1 MSTVVM
7 LYKMASTRHC
17 IFYYKMRYPNVKQIL
32 DPAILVQIQSG
43 NCLEKA
49 AMKFTGITS
58 LKLVCEGDAQK

>member
-1 MSTVVM
+1 
-7 LYKMASTRHC
+7 
-17 IFYYKMRYPNVKQIL
+17 MRYPNVKQIL